1 MALQSR
7 LFRDDRRLQRCLIDH
22 SAHVTPGSVGDY
34 VTKIQTALV
43 LADDLTIARPEIDRK
58 TYGPSTTEAVLAFK
72 QRRKIINRSYENKVD
87 NIVGKMTITALDK
100 EMQRVERACP
110 KDIQCQ
116 FVRDPNSPAQ

>member
-7 LFRDDRRLQRCLIDH
+7 LLRDDKRLQRCLIDH
-22 SAHVTPGSVGDY
+22 SAHVTPGSVGDH
-34 VTKIQTALV
+34 VTKIQTALI
-43 LADDLTIARPEIDRK
+43 LADDLTIARSEMEK
-58 TYGPSTTEAVLAFK
+58 KAYGPSTAEAVLAFK

-87 NIVGKMTITALDK
+87 NIVGKLTIAALDK
-100 EMQRVERACP
+100 EMLRVERTCP